1 MNTTQQPQ
9 GRLRKTVKNAGKKL
23 LRGTVLDFL
32 AKHSLV
38 PNDPVIGNEHFPW
51 AQAFEA
57 NYPAIR
63 RELEA
68 QLTNRAELP
77 NFQDLSPDQY
87 RISPDSLWKTFVL
100 VGFGER
106 SELNCSLCPET
117 AKALAKVP
125 KLETAFFSI
134 LAPGKQIPRH
144 RGITKG
150 MVRAHLGLKVPRH
163 AEQCWMDCGDE
174 RIVWQEG
181 ELVFFDDT
189 YPHAVSNNTDEERA
203 VLLFDFERPMTRA
216 GQRVSR
222 LMMWALKKTAYFKDA
237 QRNQREW
244 EKRYRDYIAKQSGE
258 RTQAN
263 TA

>member
-1 MNTTQQPQ
+1 MNTIQQPT
-9 GRLRKTVKNAGKKL
+9 GRLRKTVKKAGKKL

-32 AKHSLV
+32 AKRSLV

-51 AQAFEA
+51 ADAFAA

-68 QLTNRAELP
+68 QLTNRAHLP
-77 NFQDLSPDQY
+77 NFQEISPDQY

-100 VGFGER
+100 VGFGEP
-106 SELNCSLCPET
+106 SELNCGLCPET
-117 AKALAKVP
+117 ARALSMVP

-134 LAPGKQIPRH
+134 LAPGKHVPMH

-150 MVRAHLGLKVPRH
+150 MVRAHLGLRVPRH
-163 AEQCWMDCGDE
+163 AELCYMDCGEE

-189 YPHAVSNNTDEERA
+189 YPHAVWNNTDEERA
-203 VLLFDFERPMTRA
+203 VLLFDFERPMTRS
-216 GQRVSR
+216 GQLLSR
-222 LMMWALKKTAYFKDA
+222 FMIWALKRTAYFKDA

-244 EKRYRDYIAKQSGE
+244 EDRYRAFMAE
-258 RTQAN
+258 QAD

>member
-1 MNTTQQPQ
+1 MNTTQKPQ
-9 GRLRKTVKNAGKKL
+9 GRLRNAVKKTGKRL

-32 AKHSLV
+32 ARCSLV

-51 AQAFEA
+51 ARAFTEH
-57 NYPAIR
+57 YPAIR

-68 QLTNRAELP
+68 QLANRAALP
-77 NFQDLSPDQY
+77 NFQEISPDQY

-100 VGFGER
+100 VGFGEP

-117 AKALAKVP
+117 AKALAAVP

-134 LAPGKQIPRH
+134 LAPGKHIPRH

-150 MVRAHLGLKVPRH
+150 MVRAHLGLKVPQH

-174 RIVWQEG
+174 RIVWHEG

-189 YPHAVSNNTDEERA
+189 YPHAVCNNTEEERA

-216 GQRVSR
+216 GQLLSR
-222 LMMWALKKTAYFKDA
+222 IMMWGLRQTAYCKDA

-244 EKRYRDYIAKQSGE
+244 EKRYRALMAKQAGKRSAAE
-258 RTQAN
+258 